1 MHKFFND
8 RLIDAQSNNWVDL
21 YIPKGLRPYFK
32 LSRLDRPIGS
42 WLLIIPCWWGVF
54 LSTNVD
60 PILLSGNSLYIL
72 ITCYI
77 GGLLMRGAGC
87 TWNDITDAGLDA
99 KVLRT
104 KNRPIPAGHVS
115 KTQAFLWLILQ
126 CSLALGILVTF
137 NRLAIVLGFISL
149 ITVVIYPF
157 AKRFTYWPQF
167 FLGISFN
174 WGILLA
180 YAANSGTLDYFCIG
194 LYISAIAWTIFY
206 DTIYSFQDLEDDKE
220 VGIKYTGILF
230 EANPKRYLSI
240 FIAAIIITA
249 GPVFYFL
256 SNGDLI
262 QIFILTSGI
271 FFFSLHLIIQLSKL
285 DIKNPK
291 DCLETFKSN
300 RTAGLILTGFMIFAT
315 LTKLFN

>member
-8 RLIDAQSNNWVDL
+8 RLIDAQPNNWVDL
-21 YIPKGLRPYFK
+21 YVPKGLRPYFK

-60 PILLSGNSLYIL
+60 PTLLSGNSLYIL
-72 ITCYI
+72 IACYI

-87 TWNDITDAGLDA
+87 TWNDITDANLDA

-115 KTQAFLWLILQ
+115 KPQAFLWLTLQ
-126 CSLALGILVTF
+126 CSLALAILITF
-137 NRLAIVLGFISL
+137 NRLAIILGLLSV
-149 ITVVIYPF
+149 ITVVVYPF

-180 YAANSGTLDYFCIG
+180 YAANSGTLDYFCVG

-206 DTIYSFQDLEDDKE
+206 DTIYSFQDIEDDKE
-220 VGIKYTGILF
+220 VGIKSTGILF
-230 EANPKRYLSI
+230 EANPKRYLSL
-240 FIAAIIITA
+240 FIGFILITV

-262 QIFILTSGI
+262 QISILACGI
-271 FFFSLHLIIQLSKL
+271 VLFSSHLTFQLLKL
-285 DIKNPK
+285 DHRSPVN
-291 DCLETFKSN
+291 CLNTFKSN
-300 RTAGLILTGFMIFAT
+300 RTAGLMLTGFLILAS
-315 LTKLFN
+315 LIKIL

>member
-8 RLIDAQSNNWVDL
+8 KLIDAQSNNWVDS
-21 YIPKGLRPYFK
+21 YIPQGLRPYFK

-60 PILLSGNSLYIL
+60 PMLLSGNSLYIL
-72 ITCYI
+72 VACYI

-87 TWNDITDAGLDA
+87 TWNDITDAKLDA

-115 KTQAFLWLILQ
+115 KYRAFLWIVIQ
-126 CSLALGILVTF
+126 CILALGILMTF
-137 NRLAIVLGFISL
+137 NRLAIILGFLSL
-149 ITVVIYPF
+149 ITVLIYPF

-180 YAANSGTLDYFCIG
+180 YAANSGKLDFLCVG
-194 LYISAIAWTIFY
+194 LYVSAIAWTIFY
-206 DTIYSFQDLEDDKE
+206 DTIYSFQDIEDDKE
-220 VGIKYTGILF
+220 VGIKSTGILF
-230 EANPKRYLSI
+230 EEKPKQYLSI
-240 FIAAIIITA
+240 FIAIIIIAA
-249 GPVFYFL
+249 GSVFY
-256 SNGDLI
+256 SISDGDFV
-262 QIFILTSGI
+262 QNFFLTSGI
-271 FFFSLHLIIQLSKL
+271 FFFALHLIFQLSKL
-285 DIKNPK
+285 EYKNPK
-291 DCLETFKSN
+291 NCLDTFKSN
-300 RTAGLILTGFMIFAT
+300 RTAGLILTGFLILAT
-315 LTKLFN
+315 LTKLL

>member
-8 RLIDAQSNNWVDL
+8 KLIDAQSNNWVDL
-21 YIPKGLRPYFK
+21 YVPKGIRPFFK

-54 LSTNVD
+54 LSTNID
-60 PILLSGNSLYIL
+60 PSLLSGKSLYIL
-72 ITCYI
+72 IACYI

-220 VGIKYTGILF
+220 VGIKSTGILF

-285 DIKNPK
+285 DIKNPE

-300 RTAGLILTGFMIFAT
+300 RTAGLILTVFMMLAT
-315 LTKLFN
+315 LTKFF